1 MVKNVQNVIWNAE
14 FIKLGSRT
22 KQTNRR
28 RFFSIGCLR
37 MIYEDDSTNW
47 IIENPKEQMNMKMG
61 FKLIETIEEH
71 NHISKAI
78 VYTNKVA
85 ELKDNI

>member
-1 MVKNVQNVIWNAE
+1 
-14 FIKLGSRT
+14 
-22 KQTNRR
+22 
-28 RFFSIGCLR
+28 